1 MKRRIIKMNELK
13 YPSKDTIKRLTMEL
27 NLKGADEYTQD
38 WEYEVANVNQLSD
51 YIYLYKNGELNL
63 NEKTTLMRI
72 ILEAYNEYIT
82 LENYEDTYRKS
93 IELFLR
99 KDYDIHKE
107 TIAYWSCGNE
117 DLTDCFAISSFMR
130 RLLSI

>member
-1 MKRRIIKMNELK
+1 
-13 YPSKDTIKRLTMEL
+13 
-27 NLKGADEYTQD
+27 
-38 WEYEVANVNQLSD
+38 
-51 YIYLYKNGELNL
+51 
-63 NEKTTLMRI
+63 MRI

-117 DLTDCFAISSFMR
+117 DLTDCFAISSFMFNNP
-130 RLLSI
+130 SFHDYSTFFNDYM